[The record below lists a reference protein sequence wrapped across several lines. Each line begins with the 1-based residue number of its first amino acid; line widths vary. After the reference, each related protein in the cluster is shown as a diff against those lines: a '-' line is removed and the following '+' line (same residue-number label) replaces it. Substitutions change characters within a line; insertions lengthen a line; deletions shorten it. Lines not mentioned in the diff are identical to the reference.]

1 MKNKISERLK
11 NLLNEENIP
20 VNKLAADLNVS
31 NSVVYYWVQGKT
43 TPGADYIMAIASYF
57 NVSSDYLLGLTDI

>member
-11 NLLNEENIP
+11 NLLNEENIT

-43 TPGADYIMAIASYF
+43 TPCADYIMAIASYF